1 MGPGKD
7 LSLFI
12 VELPQRKGT
21 APSPQGQPAA
31 GGEEDAR
38 EPGGVAWGPAAEEGE
53 EAQEK
58 RG

>member
-1 MGPGKD
+1 M
-7 LSLFI
+7 FI